1 MAMPL
6 HAGQHGFPRPR
17 FQFVFA
23 MAVSGGGVLLALT
36 LFWLLVT
43 CQSRRFECRP
53 STNGLAFQMLESNI
67 GRGQGLEAGSGSLGL
82 IELGIFQQALRES
95 IAHSNDTAQRQKW
108 STILDTSTSSA
119 VGNLANATQD
129 TEYPLDRLS
138 VGTAMILQYQQFK
151 NDSYL
156 PTIKILQDSV
166 FHQPENANGGLW
178 YYNNVN
184 NISAYHN
191 LSYLDGMFSYAPFAI
206 LSQATNATSGVEL
219 LSASG
224 TLDQLQILHNITK
237 REDGLLVHG
246 YDASKDHAW
255 ADLVTGASPVVW
267 GRALSWY
274 TLGVVN
280 SLEFLLHH
288 SSSAAVKHIR
298 TLFNELI
305 RAQLIASDRS
315 LQIEGSYG
323 VWQVVDRPGVTFNGT
338 KNFIEASA
346 TIMTA
351 YSFLKGARLGLLDHE
366 LKLRAQTIG
375 VGMFQT
381 ARQRFLIENSNGTL
395 SYNGTSVVCTLS
407 GDVNY
412 SYYVTRPTALN
423 ALIGTSAFILAG
435 LEVERLCG
443 QSY

>member
-1 MAMPL
+1 MAL
-6 HAGQHGFPRPR
+6 SGAG
-17 FQFVFA
+17 
-23 MAVSGGGVLLALT
+23 LLLGLT
-36 LFWLLVT
+36 LFCLLVT
-43 CQSRRFECRP
+43 CHSQRLECP
-53 STNGLAFQMLESNI
+53 PNTAGLAFKMLESNI
-67 GRGQGLEAGSGSLGL
+67 GRGQGLEAGNGSLGL

-95 IAHSNDTAQRQKW
+95 IALSNDTAQQQKW
-108 STILDTSTSSA
+108 SKLLETSTLSA
-119 VGNLANATQD
+119 VDNLSNATRD

-138 VGTAMILQYQQFK
+138 IGTAMILHYQQFK
-151 NDSYL
+151 DESYV
-156 PTIKILQDSV
+156 PAIDALQDSV
-166 FHQPENANGGLW
+166 LSQPRNANGGLW

-206 LSQATNATSGVEL
+206 LSQTTNTTSNAEL

-246 YDASKDHAW
+246 YDASKDHLW
-255 ADLVTGASPVVW
+255 ADPVTGASPVVW
-267 GRALSWY
+267 GRALAWY

-288 SSSAAVKHIR
+288 SSSATVKHIR
-298 TLFNELI
+298 TLFNDII

-323 VWQVVDRPGVTFNGT
+323 VWQVVDRPGATFNGT

-346 TIMTA
+346 TAMTA
-351 YSFLKGARLGLLDHE
+351 YSLLKGARLGLLYDDE
-366 LKLRAQTIG
+366 LKLRAQTTG
-375 VGMFQT
+375 VGMFQS

-407 GDVNY
+407 GNVDY
-412 SYYVTRPTALN
+412 PYYVTRPTALN
-423 ALIGTSAFILAG
+423 ALIGSSAFILAG
-435 LEVERLCG
+435 LEVERLCCH
-443 QSY
+443 